1 MPSIEYILR
10 KAHEELEFSFVRSSG
25 PGGQN
30 VNKVATAAQLRF
42 DVARSAA
49 LNQAARARLARLAGR
64 RMTVEGILVI
74 EARRYRTQEQ
84 NRADALARF
93 DDLLTRALQE
103 PRHRVPTKASA
114 ASREK
119 RLQSKKRKGEIK
131 RSRQD
136 RAHET

>member
-1 MPSIEYILR
+1 MPSIEHTLR
-10 KAHEELEFSFVRSSG
+10 QAHEEVEFDFVRSSG

-49 LNQAARARLARLAGR
+49 VPEAARERLARLAGR
-64 RMTVEGILVI
+64 RITAEGVLVI

-93 DDLLTRALQE
+93 DDLLTRALQQ
-103 PRHRVPTKASA
+103 PKRRVPTKASA

-119 RLQSKKRKGEIK
+119 RLLLK
-131 RSRQD
+131 
-136 RAHET
+136 